1 MKKPIVVLT
10 GPTAVGKT
18 ELSIQLAK
26 AIGGEIIS
34 ADSMQVYKQMD
45 VGSAKITPEEMD
57 GVRHY
62 LVDELE
68 PFDEFHVVKF
78 QEYAKRYLKEIY
90 EKGYERETERPYYT
104 AMFMRPYFK
113 DILD

>member
-1 MKKPIVVLT
+1 MEQKKPLIILT
-10 GPTAVGKT
+10 GPTAAGKT
-18 ELSIQLAK
+18 KLSIGLAK
-26 AIGGEIIS
+26 SIGGEIIS
-34 ADSMQVYKQMD
+34 ADSMQVYKYMD

-78 QEYAKRYLKEIY
+78 QEYAKKYLRYPPDW
-90 EKGYERETERPYYT
+90 GYNEGTRRRQI
-104 AMFMRPYFK
+104 A
-113 DILD
+113 